1 MGASMHFLRIRLGVI
16 ATAATAALLSLP
28 VVAAGQVPSVG
39 GVVGGVTDQLPS
51 LPAPALPAPALPAPS
66 LPALPQVQTPAPA
79 PAPAPVPKLP
89 ALPSAP
95 APALPQA
102 PVPGVPNPGGT
113 APAPA
118 GSSPSQSAPSAGRSA
133 PSSNATAGGSGKAS
147 NGRAAE
153 SGGQRDGGGKA
164 KRSYGEAGG
173 LSEGLAMANTDADL
187 ASAAV
192 QGDAADLPDNPSP
205 DTAPFTGL
213 QLAYLVAMGLMLAT
227 AGLTV
232 RRMARR

>member
-1 MGASMHFLRIRLGVI
+1 MHFLRIRVGVI
-16 ATAATAALLSLP
+16 ATATTAALLSLP
-28 VVAAGQVPSVG
+28 VGAAGQVPSVG

-51 LPAPALPAPALPAPS
+51 LPAPAVPAPALPVP
-66 LPALPQVQTPAPA
+66 LPALPQVQAPA
-79 PAPAPVPKLP
+79 PAPAPVPAPKLP
-89 ALPSAP
+89 APPSAP

-102 PVPGVPNPGGT
+102 PVPGLPNPGGT

-133 PSSNATAGGSGKAS
+133 PSSNATADGSGKATR
-147 NGRAAE
+147 GRSAE

-164 KRSYGEAGG
+164 KRSSGG
-173 LSEGLAMANTDADL
+173 SGGVSEGLATANTDAAL

-192 QGDAADLPDNPSP
+192 QGDAADLPENPSP